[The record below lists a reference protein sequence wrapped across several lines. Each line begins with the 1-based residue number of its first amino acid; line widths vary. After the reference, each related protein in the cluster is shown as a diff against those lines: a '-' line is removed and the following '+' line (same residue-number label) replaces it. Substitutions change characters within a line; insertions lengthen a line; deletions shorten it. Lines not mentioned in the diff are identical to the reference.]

1 MKIAI
6 LGDTHFGARNA
17 SPQFSKFFEQFYDYF
32 IQYLLDNDIKNVF
45 QLGDLFDTRK
55 FVNLFALE
63 EAKRYF
69 FNPLDKAGIKLGTLL
84 GNHDIFHRESLDI
97 NSTGLVLGE
106 YEHVFVYDKP
116 SVVTLD
122 GTDFHMIP
130 WICKE
135 NEADVFHEL
144 KKTKADI
151 CLGHFEI
158 SGFSMYRGV
167 QSHGGIDR
175 SIFDRYEQV
184 WSGHYH
190 TRSQN
195 GNITYVGTPY
205 ELTWQDAGDPR
216 GFHVFDTTTRRL
228 DFVANP
234 FTIHDRFEYDDSQ
247 NSDVAS
253 TVDVS
258 RFKDK
263 FVRIVVVSKRDL
275 YKFDTFMSRVL
286 TSGAHEVKVLEDVSE
301 FKDGEVAEE
310 VDLEDTMSLVS
321 SYVDSVQTDHNKDE
335 VKNYMKSLYVEALNK
350 E

>member
-1 MKIAI
+1 MKIAV
-6 LGDTHFGARNA
+6 LGDTHFGARNG
-17 SPQFSKFFEQFYDYF
+17 SPLFSKFFEKFYEFF

-55 FVNLFALE
+55 FTNHLSLAH
-63 EAKRYF
+63 AKRYF
-69 FNPLDKAGIKLGTLL
+69 FDPLDRHGIKLGTIV
-84 GNHDIFHRESLDI
+84 GNHDIFYRESVSI
-97 NSTGLVLGE
+97 NSSSLVLGE
-106 YEHVFVYDKP
+106 YEHVFVHDKP

-122 GTDFHMIP
+122 GTDFHIIP

-135 NEADVFHEL
+135 NEADVFNEL
-144 KKTKADI
+144 RKTKADI

-158 SGFSMYRGV
+158 SGFSMYKGV
-167 QSHGGIDR
+167 ASHGGLDR

-216 GFHVFDTTTRRL
+216 GFHVFDTETRL
-228 DFVANP
+228 LTFVGNP
-234 FTIHDRFEYDDSQ
+234 FTIHHRYEYNDSGVF
-247 NSDVAS
+247 DPS
-253 TVDVS
+253 TVDYTQF
-258 RFKDK
+258 RDK
-263 FVRIVVVSKRDL
+263 IVRVVVVNKSDVLR
-275 YKFDTFMSRVL
+275 FDNFMGKTL

-301 FKDGEVAEE
+301 FKDGDVGEE
-310 VDLEDTMSLVS
+310 IDLEDTLSLVS
-321 SYVDSVQTDHNKDE
+321 SYVDSVQTDHDKEE
-335 VKNYMKSLYVEALNK
+335 VKKYMKSLYVEAINL